1 MFRSFTTPRSAA
13 DRMGRA
19 AGTGTGG
26 RAPRRLVQG
35 LVATAAALA
44 ATGTCLATTATATTA
59 GQQAAPAA
67 HSKTAAKDTTREA
80 SLTGAAK
87 MYREDGQRVH
97 FSFDAHGFGPE
108 EAGGTSRGTFRFSH
122 FTADGKEGAHF
133 EGRIDCLITG
143 GPVATAT
150 GVITRSDHP
159 DGRVVGKRVG
169 FTVYDNGRHDRLG
182 YSWAGSSIPEMTVP
196 KCLSAAPYETVETGD
211 FTVRH
216 VMPPVP
222 TGR

>member
-13 DRMGRA
+13 DRAGRTAGMG
-19 AGTGTGG
+19 TDG
-26 RAPRRLVQG
+26 RVPRRLVRG

-44 ATGTCLATTATATTA
+44 AMGTCLATTATA
-59 GQQAAPAA
+59 GQQTTPAA
-67 HSKTAAKDTTREA
+67 HPKTAAKDTAREA

-87 MYREDGQRVH
+87 MYRADGQRVR

-108 EAGGTSRGTFRFSH
+108 EAGGTPRGTFRFSH

-169 FTVYDNGRHDRLG
+169 FTVYDNGTHDRLG
-182 YSWAGSSIPEMTVP
+182 YSWAANSIPEMTVP
-196 KCLSAAPYETVETGD
+196 KCLSAAPYETVGTGD